1 MTVYHDIDF
10 NYEHTD
16 IEVVLPVNDE
26 GRKIKPENFSP
37 GLCAYTI
44 YTGAYSSIGDAY
56 AAVMKWIETN
66 GYKISGAPF
75 DMYIKGPRQASS
87 PDEFVTEVYF
97 PVKKKL

>member
-1 MTVYHDIDF
+1 MT
-10 NYEHTD
+10 
-16 IEVVLPVNDE
+16 
-26 GRKIKPENFSP
+26 
-37 GLCAYTI
+37 AYP
-44 YTGAYSSIGDAY
+44 SIGDAY

-75 DMYIKGPRQASS
+75 DIYIKGPREASS

>member
-1 MTVYHDIDF
+1 MTAPGTEPMPPNTAATKD
-10 NYEHTD
+10 
-16 IEVVLPVNDE
+16 
-26 GRKIKPENFSP
+26 FSP
-37 GLCAYTI
+37 GLCAHAV
-44 YTGAYSSIGDAY
+44 YTGSYSSIGDAY

-75 DMYIKGPRQASS
+75 DIYIKGPREASS